1 MRLHKKIISKKS
13 EKSLANL
20 VKICYN
26 GANHTRKGE
35 LPRQSNTIMALP
47 FLTNLQLDDKDIR
60 QLTAL
65 TDPSEPILF
74 AIAGEITKAASYG
87 TLILLATHAHLF
99 TYASDTGTVSEK
111 IAFGE
116 IEKIY
121 NKRMYGNGLMRIQK
135 KDGSLIDLFRF
146 NFTIASLCD
155 AAVNYVTDI
164 LNGLRPQEAFEA
176 VDAAYTKLLSVCP
189 KCGRTL
195 SSPGVACINC
205 MNKGKLF
212 KKLSV
217 YIKPEMPILAVSVI
231 ISILTTFMALL
242 PPMLTSTLVDDIL
255 PNMKRDM
262 LAYVSIA
269 LVILY
274 LLQHALGGVR
284 GYLLRCSG
292 NKIVA
297 RIRCEVYEKAQHL
310 PMRFY
315 DKTSTGSV
323 INRISSDTATL
334 QSFMLRITQEVVV
347 QFFKMVGIII
357 VMLCINWK
365 LTLYSLIPVP
375 LVVIGARIFRKKIA
389 PFYRRIWR
397 RSAAVTSTLTDTIP
411 GIRVIKSFTNEKNAV
426 KRFEACVDDWRV
438 TDSKA
443 GKILHTYPAVVNALI
458 ACGSVVIWGLG
469 GNLVIDAIETNTV
482 GTISVGLLVSFISYA
497 TMFYGP
503 VEFFANLSDSTQN
516 ALASTE
522 RIMDILDAEPEHDF
536 GQGNTDVNMGGRIEF
551 KHVNFSFDR
560 TKKVLKDINLV
571 IEPGDIVGIV
581 GTTGSGKSTLIN
593 LLLRYYD
600 HYEGQI
606 TVDGVDIRDIDM
618 HYYRSHI
625 GYVQQEPMMFHDTIY
640 NNIAYGDDSISTD
653 EVINAADIAN
663 AHEFIIRQPD
673 GYDSV
678 LGERGVGLSGG
689 ERQRISIAR
698 AMLRN
703 PKMLVF
709 DEATASVDSE
719 TEHLIQDAI
728 EHMISGRTTLMI
740 AHRLSTLSKANKI
753 IVVDNGQILEYGTPQ
768 ELMEKKG
775 KYYRLVEIQSMSD
788 KVAQSR
794 REENFE

>member
-1 MRLHKKIISKKS
+1 M
-13 EKSLANL
+13 
-20 VKICYN
+20 
-26 GANHTRKGE
+26 
-35 LPRQSNTIMALP
+35 QIMEAE
-47 FLTNLQLDDKDIR
+47 FLTNLKLNEEQKKTLCDLSDE
-60 QLTAL
+60 Q
-65 TDPSEPILF
+65 DPVLF
-74 AIAGEITKAASYG
+74 VIVGEITAKARYG
-87 TLILLATHAHLF
+87 TLALLGTRTCLF
-99 TYASDTGTVSEK
+99 THDFSSGETSER
-111 IAFGE
+111 IPFDS
-116 IEKIY
+116 IERIY

-135 KDGSLIDLFRF
+135 KDGTALDIFRF
-146 NFTIASLCD
+146 NFTVTALCD
-155 AAVNYVTDI
+155 AVVNYVNDI
-164 LNGLRPQEAFEA
+164 RNGTSPEEAFEA
-176 VDAAYTKLLSVCP
+176 VDASYTKLLSVCP

-195 SSPGVACINC
+195 SAPGVPCINC

-212 KKLSV
+212 KKLGV
-217 YIKPEMPILAVSVI
+217 YLKPEVGILIISVI
-231 ISILTTFMALL
+231 LSIVTTFLALV
-242 PPMLTSTLVDDIL
+242 PPMLTRSLVDEIL
-255 PNMKRDM
+255 PNRDRQM
-262 LAYVSIA
+262 LLYISIA
-269 LVILY
+269 LVAIHLINY
-274 LLQHALGGVR
+274 GLGGIR
-284 GYLLRCSG
+284 GYMLRITG
-292 NKIVA
+292 NKVVA

-310 PMRFY
+310 PMSFY

-323 INRISSDTATL
+323 INRISGDTATV

-347 QFFKMVGIII
+347 QFFKMVGIVI
-357 VMLCINWK
+357 VMLVIHPT

-375 LVVIGARIFRKKIA
+375 IVVIGSRIFRIKIA

-426 KRFEACVDDWRV
+426 KRFEGCVDEWRV

-443 GKILHTYPAVVNALI
+443 GKILHAYPAIVNCLV
-458 ACGSVVIWGLG
+458 ACGSVVIWSLG
-469 GNLVIDAIETNTV
+469 GNLVIDNALNIETASM
-482 GTISVGLLVSFISYA
+482 GTISIGLLVSFISYA
-497 TMFYGP
+497 SMFYGP

-516 ALASTE
+516 ALASAE

-536 GQGNTDVNMGGRIEF
+536 GKGNTNANIGGRIEF

-600 HYEGQI
+600 NYEGQI
-606 TVDGVDIRDIDM
+606 TVDGVDIRKIDM

-640 NNIAYGDDSISTD
+640 NNIAYGDENVSVD

-663 AHEFIIRQPD
+663 AHEFIVRQPD

-689 ERQRISIAR
+689 ERQRLSIAR

-728 EHMISGRTTLMI
+728 EHLISGRTTLMI

-753 IVVDNGQILEYGTPQ
+753 IVVDNGKILEYGTPQ
-768 ELMEKKG
+768 ELMEQKG

-794 REENFE
+794 RAENFE